1 MKVVSA
7 WNAKGWARDVSQ
19 PNLLGLFEY
28 AMVALLAAL
37 AVAIVWALL
46 APTGQTG
53 LRAAAVPAV
62 DSSPAAFGAFDPF
75 FRLSGGDSQSAVVT
89 PLNLTLYGIRA
100 DRASGRG
107 SAIIALPDGT
117 QNSYAVGDAIMPGV
131 VLAGVTFDSVTIRR
145 NGAAEKLYL
154 DQSSAAPVVGAPAAA
169 APPPLAGPDPFAAIR
184 GGPGGQ
190 MPPQALRNAGVPSL
204 MTDISLMPRQRGG
217 RIDGYI
223 LQPMASGDAFR
234 AAGFRPGDVLV
245 AVNGTRL
252 IDTVGTG
259 PFAQAIESSGS
270 ATVQVERDGRPLTL
284 TIGRA
289 K

>member
-1 MKVVSA
+1 MLSA
-7 WNAKGWARDVSQ
+7 WHARAWPREVSQ
-19 PNLLGLFEY
+19 QQLLGLGER
-28 AMVALLAAL
+28 AAIALLALLGL
-37 AVAIVWALL
+37 AVIWAVI
-46 APTGQTG
+46 APTGRSDR
-53 LRAAAVPAV
+53 LMPPAPAI
-62 DSSPAAFGAFDPF
+62 DSSPAIFGAFDPF
-75 FRLSGGDSQSAVVT
+75 FRLSGGDGRSSVVT
-89 PLNLTLYGIRA
+89 PLNITLYGIRA

-107 SAIIALPDGT
+107 AAIIGLPDGT

-154 DQSSAAPVVGAPAAA
+154 DQSQAAPVVGAPGI
-169 APPPLAGPDPFAAIR
+169 APPPIPAPSGPDPFAAIR
-184 GGPGGQ
+184 GGPGQ
-190 MPPQALRNAGVPSL
+190 MAAMRSVGPPSL
-204 MTDISLMPRQRGG
+204 LTDMNLSPRQRGD

-223 LQPMASGDAFR
+223 LQPSGTGDAFR

-252 IDTVGTG
+252 IDAVGTG
-259 PFAQAIESSGS
+259 PFAQAIVSGGS
-270 ATVQVERDGRPLTL
+270 TSLQVERDGRPVTV